1 MSEIFINRRDA
12 GNIPAFRFEN
22 GTARPPRYTLSM
34 SGHDWQ
40 LALLE
45 SGTLYVLD
53 TMLVD
58 LFAVGGG
65 QGGTNGGG
73 SDANAGGNS
82 GTTATVRRFRLDAGD
97 RYEIII
103 GAGGIGGPAR
113 AETRKGGTTSMRI
126 LGPGVTTPTISAAG
140 GAGYYDSYAT
150 TWREVICGSGGGRA
164 LRLPQGMPYGGR
176 DGANGGGD
184 SGCPGSGQTTR
195 AFGEADGQRYAQGGC
210 GSIHGSDVIPF
221 QPANLTDGGGFGL
234 VYHDIYDYLYPT
246 DGAPNTGSGGGA
258 GSAGS
263 ETFPTSAGNGGS
275 GVLLI
280 RNARR

>member
-22 GTARPPRYTLSM
+22 GTARAPRYTLSM

-65 QGGTNGGG
+65 QGGVNG
-73 SDANAGGNS
+73 SADSSAKAGGNS
-82 GTTATVRRFRLDAGD
+82 GTTATVRRRRLDAGE

-103 GAGGIGGPAR
+103 GTGGIGGPAR
-113 AETRKGGTTSMRI
+113 AETRNGGTTSMQI
-126 LGPGVTTPTISAAG
+126 LTHGVTTPTISAAG
-140 GAGYYDSYAT
+140 GAGYYDGG
-150 TWREVICGSGGGRA
+150 TWREVVCGSGGGRA
-164 LRLPQGMPYGGR
+164 LRLPKGMPYGGR

-184 SGCPGSGQTTR
+184 SGCPGSGRTTR

-210 GSIHGSDVIPF
+210 GSIRGSDVIPF
-221 QPANLTDGGGFGL
+221 QPTNLTDGGGFGL
-234 VYHDIYDYLYPT
+234 VYRDIYDYLYPT

-258 GSAGS
+258 GIAGS